1 MDNCT
6 HKVWDMA
13 GSRHCSKRAVKGG
26 RCTIHQHDYVSRADR
41 NVERMAEANRLVM
54 GIGDSLKA
62 QLGLPDARV
71 EICHTAL
78 AGQRSRNY
86 ALVVS
91 FDELEKLSARLEK
104 LAARLDRLTNKGDL

>member
-1 MDNCT
+1 MKTLRISITSQFCP
-6 HKVWDMA
+6 
-13 GSRHCSKRAVKGG
+13 
-26 RCTIHQHDYVSRADR
+26 VSFFLICA
-41 NVERMAEANRLVM
+41 ERMAEANRLVM
-54 GIGDSLKA
+54 EIGEELKA